1 MENENECEP
10 KCMFCDSPLRN
21 INEANVPWSGGYP
34 GHYPCPCTVAE
45 KPFMLARFS
54 LAEAMARDSALPR
67 FFRDIEHLPET
78 CIVAM
83 IGKDFPAL
91 VPETY
96 HQSGLWAARLPKE
109 FEPRLEELATEPLGD
124 CTVHSTDL
132 MMARTHLYWE
142 PKGLFLHF
150 AISGFE
156 ARFPWRGDK
165 PCVLFLF
172 VAGETVVLSLHPIEE
187 DFSDFLQARQS
198 RTDGNYR
205 AYRECSDEELAA
217 AALEAAK
224 EAASGGPK
232 SIRTMNNGTIDVEL
246 TGFNSTPRYL

>member
-1 MENENECEP
+1 MENENEYES
-10 KCMFCDSPLRN
+10 KCVFCAAPLRD

-34 GHYPCPCTVAE
+34 GHYPCSCTVAE

-54 LAEAMARDSALPR
+54 LAEATARDSALPQ
-67 FFRDIEHLPET
+67 FLRDIAHLPEA
-78 CIVAM
+78 CIVAL
-83 IGKDFPAL
+83 IGKEFPAL

-96 HQSGLWAARLPKE
+96 HQSALWAARLPKE
-109 FEPRLEELATEPLGD
+109 FEPRLEDLAIERLGD
-124 CTVHSTDL
+124 RTVYSTDL

-156 ARFPWRGDK
+156 PRFPWRGKK

-172 VAGETVVLSLHPIEE
+172 VSGETVVLSLHPIEE
-187 DFSDFLQARQS
+187 DFSDFIQARQM
-198 RTDGNYR
+198 RTDCNYR
-205 AYRECSDEELAA
+205 PYREWSDEELAE
-217 AALEAAK
+217 AALEAAQ

-232 SIRTMNNGTIDVEL
+232 SIRTMNDGTIDV
-246 TGFNSTPRYL
+246 YLPGYFPTT